1 MANSTKTFVAEI
13 SISEGVEVL
22 ESTVGPS
29 TVRTVDSD
37 QISCYS
43 AKVLGTNTQK
53 TTSLTAPRRFL
64 VAVLTNKGLFPVKN
78 TYSDRIAYE
87 YYDRMV
93 KDGHR
98 FVWVLDSHDTD
109 GVAITA
115 TKA

>member
-53 TTSLTAPRRFL
+53 TTSLTAPRSRH
-64 VAVLTNKGLFPVKN
+64 PVTTTHN
-78 TYSDRIAYE
+78 NNPEGTHDE
-87 YYDRMV
+87 YNL
-93 KDGHR
+93 K
-98 FVWVLDSHDTD
+98 
-109 GVAITA
+109 
-115 TKA
+115 